1 MEYLQC
7 LYAFAACAGFC
18 VVFHV
23 RGASLFWMSLGGALG
38 WLVYLLCAPLA
49 NDILQFFL
57 GTAALSVYAEVM
69 ARLRRAPATGYLLV
83 ALLPMVP
90 GGGIYYTME
99 YGIAGNTEMFLETGM
114 HTLGIAGA
122 LALGILVVSSLA
134 RLGSLALT
142 EHRRRQGNRRGRAG

>member
-69 ARLRRAPATGYLLV
+69 ARLRRALFSYTPIVAVAVLFSLFSCQSKKPLGKACYICYRNPVRLHGIPVIGFHIRPQKFPELL
-83 ALLPMVP
+83 LL
-90 GGGIYYTME
+90 
-99 YGIAGNTEMFLETGM
+99 
-114 HTLGIAGA
+114 
-122 LALGILVVSSLA
+122 SLI
-134 RLGSLALT
+134 
-142 EHRRRQGNRRGRAG
+142 HI